1 VDLKNII
8 KEKVLTDKKVD
19 KNQLYDLVDE
29 LIKQNIQEEEI
40 IEKIKEFTLPDA
52 SEIFSL
58 LQFMKNNLDEDL
70 MNEFIKSCN
79 YAYYIVFEKLIKENK
94 LSKEQLIA
102 LSSIKDHYVYEL
114 KNNIIVLLSEGIKN
128 GLTMEQINVAINYY
142 NHAEVRHPNDLLES
156 IQKILNGFYN
166 KLSVEEVKM
175 YAGNDNSLNT
185 FLNTSQ
191 LNFIYNELIKN
202 ETPLDNLKII
212 AHPKYESYTMEHIIK
227 YIKSN
232 PNIEVLKMVDDITD
246 KMIDINK
253 SNHNDSDYVPYKD
266 DNNKV
271 SIYKFNAI
279 KDTLGVHTEEFKA
292 LFFNFY
298 FNQLTK
304 LENYTLENDL
314 LKFIAETKLP
324 SKTLMDFVNNMKN
337 NLNDDSAFDYV
348 QTIKFCM
355 FLTKQNKFQD
365 LIIKTLTDIKENEKI
380 ANKIVK
386 LFHGG

>member
-1 VDLKNII
+1 MDLKNII